1 MTYSYLFY
9 EFKENFAKYY
19 IVLCSNNV
27 NVKIQ
32 MATEEQKYLSD
43 IIKNTHAT
51 LRQEAQNCGP
61 EIAWERHIRRKDILQ
76 V

>member
-1 MTYSYLFY
+1 M
-9 EFKENFAKYY
+9 
-19 IVLCSNNV
+19 

>member
-1 MTYSYLFY
+1 M
-9 EFKENFAKYY
+9 YY
-19 IVLCSNNV
+19 AQIM

-76 V
+76 VFKYYLLISNIK

>member
-1 MTYSYLFY
+1 MQNIIL
-9 EFKENFAKYY
+9 YY
-19 IVLCSNNV
+19 AQIM

-43 IIKNTHAT
+43 IIKNTHVT

-76 V
+76 VFKYYLLISNIK